1 MHKKA
6 CKLHLHG
13 KTAKISSDNISGR
26 TDDAASLTEGL
37 CVAENTCVL

>member
-6 CKLHLHG
+6 FKLHLHG
-13 KTAKISSDNISGR
+13 RTAKISRDYSSGR
-26 TDDAASLTEGL
+26 IDHAASLTEGL